1 MARNTNRMSPL
12 PLALIVWANIVKWA
26 TVRGISDDEISAVLG
41 VTRLYER
48 KKVNTSL
55 SPRWRTSAGFWPLS
69 RKSYWRDKEDTP

>member
-1 MARNTNRMSPL
+1 MARNTNRLSPP

-48 KKVNTSL
+48 KKSKHITVSEMENICRL
-55 SPRWRTSAGFWPLS
+55 LAVEPEKLLER
-69 RKSYWRDKEDTP
+69 